1 MGLINRSPA
10 IQPSRNPLAGSSS
23 SLLMRDIYDKALR
36 LSELDNCIIII
47 GEIDS
52 GKKTLAQFI
61 HRHSK
66 RKEWPFHVF
75 YCIDIDESEYKDAFW
90 EHIQIENSHIV
101 LTYDAIEKAASGF
114 LYLDQFSEIK
124 EQFMLDIISAYQQ
137 GCKQLYRYNQTLIPR
152 LVISINHES
161 YQKITNSRIWG
172 RLLELLNPNTIML
185 PPLRE
190 RREDIP
196 DMIQYFLAAIRR
208 TSEEMKDVNISDSA
222 NEACY
227 NYNWPGNILQLKNA
241 LMHGALVSNGGIIE
255 VHHLPFSSNWSLPY
269 KIGKD

>member
-1 MGLINRSPA
+1 MTSLRRYPVIHTH
-10 IQPSRNPLAGSSS
+10 PLSGSTE
-23 SLLMRDIYDKALR
+23 SLLMKDIYSKAIT

-52 GKKTLAQFI
+52 GKKQLAHFI

-66 RKEWPFHVF
+66 RKDGPFHVF
-75 YCIDIDESEYKDAFW
+75 YCLDIDESEYKDAFW
-90 EHIQIENSHIV
+90 EHIQIENSHII
-101 LTYDAIEKAASGF
+101 LTYDAIEKASGGF

-124 EQFMLDIISAYQQ
+124 ENFMLDIVQAYQQ
-137 GCKQLYRYNQTLIPR
+137 GCKQLFRYNQALAPR
-152 LVISINHES
+152 LIISINHES
-161 YQKITNSRIWG
+161 YQNLTKLSVWND
-172 RLLELLNPNTIML
+172 LLSLLNPNTIML

-196 DMIQYFLAAIRR
+196 SLIQFFLSSIRNSR
-208 TSEEMKDVNISDSA
+208 KEMKDVSISEEA
-222 NEACY
+222 ILACY

-241 LMHGALVSNGGIIE
+241 LIHGAVVSNGGVIK
-255 VHHLPFSSNWSLPY
+255 VQHLPFSTNWHLPY